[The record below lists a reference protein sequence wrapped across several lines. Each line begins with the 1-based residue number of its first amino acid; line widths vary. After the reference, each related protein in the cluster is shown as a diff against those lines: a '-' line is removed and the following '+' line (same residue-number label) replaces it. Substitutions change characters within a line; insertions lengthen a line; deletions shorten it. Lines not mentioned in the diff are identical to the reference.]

1 MEEKRVLIHKHID
14 IFYCISI
21 ITKGDSYSLVQL
33 NHMIMTAQLR
43 FTIATFKPLCK
54 RLVNH
59 NINLNVKKN
68 T

>member
-43 FTIATFKPLCK
+43 FTIATFKPLC
-54 RLVNH
+54 VS
-59 NINLNVKKN
+59 V
-68 T
+68 